1 MKYIIDTEVLEKHGL
16 SLGEFGILLYYAD
29 NNIKININT
38 ISENLW
44 NKGYLVK
51 EINNTFY
58 FDNPKFEELQAI
70 LAEGTNSKNTN
81 KRAEELAQEMREIFP
96 EGSKK
101 IFIRGIEKKYPWR
114 DSNRIISNRLK
125 IFFKR
130 YGNNFTDNQIID
142 ATKRYVSGFEGDTTY
157 MKLLKYFIFKDDKA
171 CDGAGES
178 YIDESSELLNYI
190 ENPEKIGGTN
200 NDNGELV

>member
-44 NKGYLVK
+44 NKGYLIK

-101 IFIRGIEKKYPWR
+101 IFIRGVEKKYPWR

-130 YGNNFTDNQIID
+130 YGNNFTDGQIID